1 MFRFVFAAL
10 TAAAILCSQPAHS
23 QMKKGE
29 MEPDRLSSLM
39 AHVLF
44 KTVCVDNFGSSKSV
58 RSWADHYMRPQN
70 PEEDDNVKTND
81 IAEVWAQSSSVGG
94 FVLRLTED
102 PWNCMVSA
110 QNADTAE
117 VHAQLKG
124 LADEIDRNGQYRTEL
139 FENMHQ
145 ESNTRYSMLRMITG
159 ENSDEPD
166 LVIIASTNP
175 NRDIKVN
182 YSISTETSGN

>member
-1 MFRFVFAAL
+1 MFRSFFAAL
-10 TAAAILCSQPAHS
+10 LVAACITTHPAAA

-29 MEPDRLSSLM
+29 MEPGRLSTLM

-44 KTVCVDNFGSSKSV
+44 KTVCVDNFGSSNAV
-58 RSWADHYMRPQN
+58 RSWADHYMRAQDENDEP
-70 PEEDDNVKTND
+70 VKTND
-81 IAEVWAQSSSVGG
+81 IADVWAQGSSVGG

-110 QNADTAE
+110 QNGDTAE
-117 VHAQLKG
+117 VHAQMKG
-124 LADEIDRNGQYRTEL
+124 LADEIDRNGIYRTEL

-145 ESNTRYSMLRMITG
+145 ESNTRYSMLRMISET
-159 ENSDEPD
+159 END

-175 NRDIKVN
+175 NRDIKIN
-182 YSISTETSGN
+182 YSISEETSNSN

>member
-1 MFRFVFAAL
+1 MSRTFLAAL
-10 TAAAILCSQPAHS
+10 FALMISIAATPAHA

-44 KTVCVDNFGSSKSV
+44 KTVCVDNFGSSTAV
-58 RSWADHYMRPQN
+58 RSWADHYMRKLD
-70 PEEDDNVKTND
+70 EDDAEAKSND
-81 IAEVWAQSSSVGG
+81 IAEVWAQSASVGG

-110 QNADTAE
+110 QNADTNE
-117 VHAQLKG
+117 VHAQMKG
-124 LADEIDRNGQYRTEL
+124 MADEIDRNGVYHTEL
-139 FENMHQ
+139 FENTHK
-145 ESNTRYSMLRMITG
+145 ESNTRYSMLHMLS
-159 ENSDEPD
+159 NDKDQPN

-182 YSISTETSGN
+182 YSISEETGSN